1 MAYEEPTL
9 KQTLYEILNGLQ
21 SEKNLRETGEGLQR
35 LRQSI
40 PGVAESVARGAIA
53 SVPGSVGDLS
63 AFAREY
69 APEVMES
76 KFGRRVAPTTREI
89 LDYVPRLTPTHEGAS
104 TLEDV
109 GAAISPGVGGVAK
122 DVAMLGKGKSLGLS
136 IMGPESAL
144 WKPEMA
150 FQAGKMEAKGVPAAK
165 ILEDT
170 GMVRGLDN
178 QWRTELS
185 DQFAKLKQKGAS
197 FGEQYRAA
205 KDIDPLQVHLIKAEE
220 AKYGRSP
227 PKLHEMTDA
236 ERNDYN
242 IFRMQ
247 KIEEHGRLSNSPVRV
262 KDVLDHPELLKAY
275 PHLGEIKVE
284 VGSGHGGQRG
294 SYNHGKNT
302 ITLSESLTPEQ
313 ARSTLLHE
321 LTHGIQAKENF
332 NRGGNPDMFTHQKL
346 AQELKQKL
354 EIRGVADVVRKGM
367 PDASEEQV
375 LAKLENIYKNKG
387 FDQEYL
393 KESLD
398 RTYWSDEVAKKAMK
412 EYGLDK
418 REIPYSKEEMYKNLA
433 GEAEARMVQNRL
445 DLSPEELRKNFPY
458 QYAPEKHGL
467 DIHPDNANV
476 ISDNGQLIN
485 QPSQSLE
492 IKGYKDEGNYRR
504 VGEPQSNLE
513 KFGITGNN
521 EGSVSGGIIENAGRI
536 TRGSD
541 PYSIAE
547 SAKYIKDNLNNPEF
561 NKALA
566 LAQKHNPDFD
576 LKAIAN
582 MPESSIQ
589 KQHGIARTYEL
600 LTKDEVSPQLKDA
613 IFADYQAKH
622 PELMKKEGI
631 TSYDDL
637 VDKSYGALRKE
648 VDQQFD
654 DMVKGGM
661 KMSYHQGDAN
671 YLDSREMLRDALV
684 NQHLY
689 TYRGGDVHPLLN
701 EFDPHYGLNS
711 NEKFRAVHD
720 YLGHGTT
727 GSEFGRKGEELAYG
741 AHSQT
746 LSPLA
751 KIAAAAETRGQN
763 SFVNY
768 SGKNADL
775 QKQMLATKIERG
787 EAIHRGESPEK
798 YDAILRDLGGQWQY
812 AKQQGVALP
821 PEMLEPGY
829 KGNIPEY
836 VKANLYPENG
846 ISHKGYH
853 YSNKTDLEETD
864 PNKYG
869 YGIRGEEAKRL
880 ALPGAIKER
889 THFYNEPGMREPGLG
904 KNQYEA
910 DLNHFYDTENDPDRI
925 IQMADTFNRDK
936 YGNLDKAGKA
946 NDYERMM
953 REAGYH
959 GYFNQDTGVG
969 ISFEPQKVREYSRE

>member
-321 LTHGIQAKENF
+321 LTHGIQAKE
-332 NRGGNPDMFTHQKL
+332 
-346 AQELKQKL
+346 
-354 EIRGVADVVRKGM
+354 
-367 PDASEEQV
+367 
-375 LAKLENIYKNKG
+375 
-387 FDQEYL
+387 
-393 KESLD
+393 
-398 RTYWSDEVAKKAMK
+398 
-412 EYGLDK
+412 
-418 REIPYSKEEMYKNLA
+418 
-433 GEAEARMVQNRL
+433 
-445 DLSPEELRKNFPY
+445 
-458 QYAPEKHGL
+458 
-467 DIHPDNANV
+467 
-476 ISDNGQLIN
+476 
-485 QPSQSLE
+485 
-492 IKGYKDEGNYRR
+492 
-504 VGEPQSNLE
+504 
-513 KFGITGNN
+513 
-521 EGSVSGGIIENAGRI
+521 
-536 TRGSD
+536 
-541 PYSIAE
+541 
-547 SAKYIKDNLNNPEF
+547 
-561 NKALA
+561 
-566 LAQKHNPDFD
+566 
-576 LKAIAN
+576 
-582 MPESSIQ
+582 
-589 KQHGIARTYEL
+589 
-600 LTKDEVSPQLKDA
+600 
-613 IFADYQAKH
+613 
-622 PELMKKEGI
+622 
-631 TSYDDL
+631 
-637 VDKSYGALRKE
+637 
-648 VDQQFD
+648 
-654 DMVKGGM
+654 
-661 KMSYHQGDAN
+661 
-671 YLDSREMLRDALV
+671 
-684 NQHLY
+684 
-689 TYRGGDVHPLLN
+689 
-701 EFDPHYGLNS
+701 
-711 NEKFRAVHD
+711 
-720 YLGHGTT
+720 
-727 GSEFGRKGEELAYG
+727 
-741 AHSQT
+741 
-746 LSPLA
+746 
-751 KIAAAAETRGQN
+751 
-763 SFVNY
+763 
-768 SGKNADL
+768 
-775 QKQMLATKIERG
+775 
-787 EAIHRGESPEK
+787 
-798 YDAILRDLGGQWQY
+798 
-812 AKQQGVALP
+812 
-821 PEMLEPGY
+821 
-829 KGNIPEY
+829 
-836 VKANLYPENG
+836 
-846 ISHKGYH
+846 
-853 YSNKTDLEETD
+853 
-864 PNKYG
+864 
-869 YGIRGEEAKRL
+869 
-880 ALPGAIKER
+880 
-889 THFYNEPGMREPGLG
+889 
-904 KNQYEA
+904 
-910 DLNHFYDTENDPDRI
+910 
-925 IQMADTFNRDK
+925 
-936 YGNLDKAGKA
+936 
-946 NDYERMM
+946 
-953 REAGYH
+953 
-959 GYFNQDTGVG
+959 
-969 ISFEPQKVREYSRE
+969 

>member
-21 SEKNLRETGEGLQR
+21 SEKNWRETGEGLQR
-35 LRQSI
+35 VRQAI
-40 PGVAESVARGAIA
+40 PGVAESITRGAVA
-53 SVPGSVGDLS
+53 SVPGSIGDIS
-63 AFAREY
+63 EFARTV
-69 APEVMES
+69 APETMQS
-76 KFGRRVAPTTREI
+76 TFGRRVAPTTREI
-89 LDYVPRLTPTHEGAS
+89 LDYVPRITPTHEGAT

-109 GAAISPGVGGVAK
+109 GAAISPSFGGLTK
-122 DVAMLGKGKSLGLS
+122 D
-136 IMGPESAL
+136 IAL
-144 WKPEMA
+144 LK
-150 FQAGKMEAKGVPAAK
+150 EAKP
-165 ILEDT
+165 IL
-170 GMVRGLDN
+170 
-178 QWRTELS
+178 
-185 DQFAKLKQKGAS
+185 
-197 FGEQYRAA
+197 
-205 KDIDPLQVHLIKAEE
+205 
-220 AKYGRSP
+220 
-227 PKLHEMTDA
+227 
-236 ERNDYN
+236 
-242 IFRMQ
+242 
-247 KIEEHGRLSNSPVRV
+247 
-262 KDVLDHPELLKAY
+262 
-275 PHLGEIKVE
+275 
-284 VGSGHGGQRG
+284 
-294 SYNHGKNT
+294 
-302 ITLSESLTPEQ
+302 
-313 ARSTLLHE
+313 
-321 LTHGIQAKENF
+321 
-332 NRGGNPDMFTHQKL
+332 
-346 AQELKQKL
+346 
-354 EIRGVADVVRKGM
+354 
-367 PDASEEQV
+367 
-375 LAKLENIYKNKG
+375 KG
-387 FDQEYL
+387 F
-393 KESLD
+393 
-398 RTYWSDEVAKKAMK
+398 
-412 EYGLDK
+412 
-418 REIPYSKEEMYKNLA
+418 
-433 GEAEARMVQNRL
+433 
-445 DLSPEELRKNFPY
+445 
-458 QYAPEKHGL
+458 
-467 DIHPDNANV
+467 
-476 ISDNGQLIN
+476 
-485 QPSQSLE
+485 
-492 IKGYKDEGNYRR
+492 KDEGNYRR

-521 EGSVSGGIIENAGRI
+521 EGSLPGGLIENAGRI
-536 TRGSD
+536 TRRSD
-541 PYSIAE
+541 PSAIAE
-547 SAKYIKDNLNNPEF
+547 SSQYIKNNLNNPEF

-589 KQHGIARTYEL
+589 KQHGIAKTYEL
-600 LTKDEVSPQLKDA
+600 LTKDEINPQLKDA

-637 VDKSYGALRKE
+637 IDKSYGALRKE
-648 VDQQFD
+648 IDQQFD
-654 DMVKGGM
+654 DMVKSGM
-661 KMSYHQGDAN
+661 KLSYHQGDAN
-671 YLDSREMLRDALV
+671 YLDSKEMLRDALV

-689 TYRGGDVHPLLN
+689 TYRGGDVHTLLN
-701 EFDPHYGLNS
+701 EYDPFYGLNS

-768 SGKNADL
+768 SGINADL
-775 QKQMLATKIERG
+775 QKQMMATRIERG

-853 YSNKTDLEETD
+853 YSNKSDLEETD
-864 PNKYG
+864 PAKYG
-869 YGIRGEEAKRL
+869 YGIKGEEAKRL

>member
-1 MAYEEPTL
+1 MAYEEYDYYNEPAVGSPSL
-9 KQTLYEILNGLQ
+9 KESLYQILHGLQ
-21 SEKNLRETGEGLQR
+21 NKDKLRETGEGIQR
-35 LRQSI
+35 LREAI

-53 SVPGSVGDLS
+53 SVPGLVGDIS

-69 APEVMES
+69 APEIMDK
-76 KFGRRVAPTTREI
+76 KFGRRIAPTTREI
-89 LDYVPRLTPTHEGAS
+89 LDYVPRLTSTHEGAS

-109 GAAISPGVGGVAK
+109 AAAISPGIGGVAK
-122 DVAMLGKGKSLGLS
+122 DVALLTKGKSLGLS
-136 IMGPESAL
+136 MIGPRSPSWNA
-144 WKPEMA
+144 EME
-150 FQAGKMEAKGVPAAK
+150 FQAKLMQAKGKTPEEIHQA
-165 ILEDT
+165 T
-170 GMVRGLDN
+170 GMAKGLDQ
-178 QWRTELS
+178 QWRQEIS
-185 DQFAKLKQKGAS
+185 DQFSTMKGS
-197 FGEQYRAA
+197 GTFGETVTNRMSLLG
-205 KDIDPLQVHLIKAEE
+205 KDKTAEPVTLNDVF
-220 AKYGRSP
+220 YHS
-227 PKLHEMTDA
+227 KLA
-236 ERNDYN
+236 ESY
-242 IFRMQ
+242 
-247 KIEEHGRLSNSPVRV
+247 
-262 KDVLDHPELLKAY
+262 PELMNT
-275 PHLGEIKVE
+275 E
-284 VGSGHGGQRG
+284 VQFTKKGS
-294 SYNHGKNT
+294 
-302 ITLSESLTPEQ
+302 
-313 ARSTLLHE
+313 
-321 LTHGIQAKENF
+321 
-332 NRGGNPDMFTHQKL
+332 
-346 AQELKQKL
+346 
-354 EIRGVADVVRKGM
+354 
-367 PDASEEQV
+367 
-375 LAKLENIYKNKG
+375 KNKG
-387 FDQEYL
+387 ELVHTNDGYIIRVNPDLTADQAKSTILHEFQHAIQGEEGWNRGANYAEQVRKYQSQKDETISVIEELNLEASKYL
-393 KESLD
+393 KEGNKAK
-398 RTYWSDEVAKKAMK
+398 YDELMGIRDDLAMQYIK
-412 EYGLDK
+412 INPEKQGYENYLKHG
-418 REIPYSKEEMYKNLA
+418 
-433 GEAEARMVQNRL
+433 GEAESRLVQTRM
-445 DLSPEELRKNFPY
+445 DLSPEELRQYYPY
-458 QYAPEKHGL
+458 QKGKINYGL
-467 DIHPDNANV
+467 DINPDEAIISTSHPRN
-476 ISDNGQLIN
+476 IN
-485 QPSQSLE
+485 NPLQSLE
-492 IKGYKDEGNYRR
+492 IKGYQDEGNYRR

-513 KFGITGNN
+513 RFGITGNN
-521 EGSVSGGIIENAGRI
+521 EGSVSGGLIENAGRI
-536 TRGSD
+536 TRRSD
-541 PYSIAE
+541 SSRIAE
-547 SAKYIKDNLNNPEF
+547 SSQYIKDNLNNPEF

-589 KQHGIARTYEL
+589 KQHGIAKTYEL

-637 VDKSYGALRKE
+637 VEKSYGALRKE
-648 VDQQFD
+648 IDQQFD

-684 NQHLY
+684 NNHLY

-775 QKQMLATKIERG
+775 QKQMLSTRIERG
-787 EAIHRGESPEK
+787 EAIHRGESPDK

-853 YSNKTDLEETD
+853 YSNKSDLEETD
-864 PNKYG
+864 PAKYG

-969 ISFEPQKVREYSRE
+969 LSFEPQKVREYSRE